1 MKLRTS
7 FFNVTVLKKDI
18 TRFAPV
24 WGLYSVFWLVAAML
38 LYNDRGAARTAE
50 NLFGFMG
57 GACVIQLIYGG
68 LCAAVLFGDLFTPR
82 LSNALHALPLRREGW
97 FLTHLAAGVLF
108 FLVPTGLFS
117 LLMVCLTLPYWQVA
131 LSFLGI
137 HFLMFLFFFLTG
149 AFCAACAGNR
159 LGMAALYGIIQFLP
173 LFFMGA
179 VYVFYDPLLYGIELR
194 SEDYLYH
201 SPVFALTGV
210 SFLQFDYHASANT
223 ATVIGLA
230 AESWRYLGWM
240 TGVGLVFG
248 ALAVILYRSRKLESA
263 GDFIS
268 APWLQPVFLGIYCI
282 SVGILLYLLATAFG
296 TEEYVFL
303 LIGLAVGFFT
313 GKMLLQ
319 KTVRVFKPK
328 AFLAFGGVLLVLLL
342 STVAMALDLFGI
354 VSRVPK
360 PGNVESVQLNS
371 PYGWSGTAI
380 LEEPA
385 DIDAIIAMHQNCL
398 EDRNQSDYVSDT
410 ARVELTYRLKNGGEF
425 TRNYNV
431 AVHSVHGE
439 TLRKHFSSWQC
450 VFSTDDWEGFKASVS
465 RIYAVKEDDAKIP
478 YAAYDELLEAMRLDC
493 EAGNMVQQHSFHRD
507 SETVYWIEFSLE
519 QDEDADADYQLH
531 SYLNLNIFSDC
542 ENTLRVLDRYF
553 PQGE

>member
-7 FFNVTVLKKDI
+7 FFNATVLKKDI

-50 NLFGFMG
+50 NLCSFMN

-117 LLMVCLTLPYWQVA
+117 LLMCCLTLPCWQVA
-131 LSFLGI
+131 LSFLGV

-149 AFCAACAGNR
+149 AFCAVCAGNR

-179 VYVFYDPLLYGIELR
+179 VYVFYDPLLYGIELQR
-194 SEDYLYH
+194 EDFLHH

-210 SFLQFDYHASANT
+210 SFIQFDYRSSTNT
-223 ATVIGLA
+223 AEFLGLA
-230 AESWRYLGWM
+230 AEAWRYLGWM

-248 ALAVILYRSRKLESA
+248 ALAVVLYRSRKLESA

-282 SVGILLYLLATAFG
+282 SIGILLYLLASAFG

-303 LIGLAVGFFT
+303 FIGLAVGFFT
-313 GKMLLQ
+313 GKMLLH

-328 AFLAFGGVLLVLLL
+328 AFLAFGGVLVVLVL
-342 STVAMALDLFGI
+342 SMVAMALDLFGI
-354 VSRVPK
+354 VNRVPK
-360 PGNVESVQLNS
+360 PQNVESVQLKSYYN
-371 PYGWSGTAI
+371 WSGSVV
-380 LEEPA
+380 LEEQA
-385 DIDAIIAMHQNCL
+385 DIDAIIAMHQSCL
-398 EDRNQSDYVSDT
+398 EDRDRSEYDSDT
-410 ARVELTYRLKNGGEF
+410 TRVEITYQLKNGGEF
-425 TRNYNV
+425 TRNYPV
-431 AVHSVHGE
+431 AVDSVHGE
-439 TLRKHFSSWQC
+439 MLRKHFSSWQC
-450 VFSTDDWEGFKASVS
+450 VFGTDDWEGFKASVRS
-465 RIYAVKEDDAKIP
+465 IYAVKEDDAKIP
-478 YAAYDELLEAMRLDC
+478 YTAYDELLEAMRLDC
-493 EAGNMVQQHSFHRD
+493 EAGNMAQEHNFHPD
-507 SETVYWIEFSLE
+507 NEVVYWIEFNLE
-519 QDEDADADYQLH
+519 SGEYERLH
-531 SYLNLNIFSDC
+531 TYLNLNIFPAC
-542 ENTLRVLDRYF
+542 ENTIRVLDRYF
-553 PQGE
+553 LRGE